1 VTGVESLVVRAQRGD
16 DDAFARLIV
25 MHFAKASA
33 TASMILGD
41 SAAADDVVQ
50 EAMVQAW
57 RSLPGLR
64 DPQRFEAW
72 LRRLVVNR
80 CLNHRRAA
88 RRLDHAVGRLRPA
101 LSSPG
106 PERGVSDRDELGR
119 ALRRLSLE
127 QRAILAL
134 RYGHDLTGV
143 GIADALRISPGAARS
158 RLHAAVTALRAALA
172 AEDELSRSD
181 AVQEAT

>member
-1 VTGVESLVVRAQRGD
+1 VT
-16 DDAFARLIV
+16 
-25 MHFAKASA
+25 
-33 TASMILGD
+33 
-41 SAAADDVVQ
+41 
-50 EAMVQAW
+50 
-57 RSLPGLR
+57 
-64 DPQRFEAW
+64 
-72 LRRLVVNR
+72 
-80 CLNHRRAA
+80 
-88 RRLDHAVGRLRPA
+88 
-101 LSSPG
+101 
-106 PERGVSDRDELGR
+106 DRDELGR

-172 AEDELSRSD
+172 AEDELSGSD